1 MLATLGGTL
10 ALLLGLAVLLLP
22 LLLPE
27 LSRPRDAVWG
37 AVVLLLGLVL
47 VTSAERL
54 TGAPM
59 LGVLCGGLL
68 IGRLGSEVAQARWR
82 QLTAE
87 EVQRLASGERWSTA
101 LEQLAAAAAKLLT
114 IVLELS
120 GGVSGWLQQRRQPR
134 SSGKRWVR
142 PDNDNTDPESSPAAT
157 TDALAAAEEQAQA
170 ESTAEQALHPA
181 PSMAA
186 ATDTETEAAEIQE
199 TTDGATETLIVSAS
213 EAAPTEPSSALAAGD
228 AAPGKPDEPADEQQ
242 AAQGNEAVPV
252 VVSSFEE
259 IDALLEAAG
268 AGSEEA
274 EPTDQSEDAPSEAG

>member
-10 ALLLGLAVLLLP
+10 ALLLGLVVLLLP

-27 LSRPRDAVWG
+27 LSRPRDTVWG

-68 IGRLGSEVAQARWR
+68 IGRLGGEVAQARWR
-82 QLTAE
+82 QLTPE

-101 LEQLAAAAAKLLT
+101 LEQLAAAAAKLLA
-114 IVLELS
+114 ILLELS
-120 GGVSGWLQQRRQPR
+120 GGVSSWLQQRRQPR
-134 SSGKRWVR
+134 SGGKRWVR
-142 PDNDNTDPESSPAAT
+142 PDHDTTDPASSPAAT
-157 TDALAAAEEQAQA
+157 ADTLAAAEEQAQA

-186 ATDTETEAAEIQE
+186 ATAAEAEAAAIQE
-199 TTDGATETLIVSAS
+199 PTDGTAETLIVSATKA
-213 EAAPTEPSSALAAGD
+213 EPTEPSSALASSD
-228 AAPGKPDEPADEQQ
+228 AAPGNPDAPEDEQK
-242 AAQGNEAVPV
+242 AAQGSETVPV
-252 VVSSFEE
+252 VVNSFEE

-268 AGSEEA
+268 AEPLGEPPTGS
-274 EPTDQSEDAPSEAG
+274 PPSEAG